1 MSSIQPAQH
10 KSPLVPSLF
19 KTIRSGYSL
28 GMLSKDVS
36 AGITVG
42 VVALPLALAFAIA
55 SGLTPERGLYTSIIA
70 GFFMAF
76 FSGSRFPVS
85 GPTGAFVVIIYSIV
99 SRHGYEGLVLTTLM
113 AGILLVIFG
122 FLRLGA
128 LVKYIPYPVTT
139 GFTTGIALL
148 IFSSQMKD
156 FFGLPLVDT
165 PPEFF
170 DKWGAYAQNAMDF
183 SPATFGVA
191 VFTLL
196 VILIVRHKIPKVPA
210 PVVAVFLSTLLV
222 WLFSLPTDTIGS
234 RFGTLPTGFPD
245 FTLPYGITFERI
257 RELFPDALTI
267 ALLAGIESLL
277 ACVVADSMTGD
288 RHNSNMELISQGIG
302 NVASVFFGGFA
313 ATGAIARTATNV
325 RAGAHSSV
333 SAIVHSLFLVVVVMW
348 LLPLTEYI
356 PLAALAAVL
365 VMVAYDMS
373 DLRTVRHIFQGPKS
387 DWSVMILTFA
397 LTVIFDL
404 TVAVYTGVMLASL
417 LFMRRMSEL
426 TGMEA
431 QTVHRLLGMTWN
443 EASHQVTFQK
453 TEKEPLEAEAV
464 IVDEMS
470 MVDVSLFSALL
481 RALRPGTRLVLVG
494 DADQLPSVGA
504 GNVFSD
510 LIRSKKIETVFL
522 REVFRQAEQS
532 AIIRNAHRVNLGE
545 SPDLKGNQGDFF
557 FLCRRDAQ
565 RAVATVLELCKT
577 RLPDNMHI
585 PAEQIQ
591 VLTPTRKGPCGTI
604 NLNRL
609 LQEALNPR
617 TPGKREILWGERVF
631 RVGDRI
637 MQTRNDYDVV
647 WQKDDGTVGTGMFN
661 GDVGRIA
668 EIDAGGEWLALDF
681 DGRKAP
687 YSVEM
692 LSEIDL
698 AYAQTVHKAQGSE
711 YRCVVLAAMPSAP
724 SLMVRGVLYTAL
736 TRARELLV
744 IVGDDAAIRSM
755 AANDRQQKR
764 YSGLKWRL
772 CHAGDASE

>member
-55 SGLTPERGLYTSIIA
+55 SGLTPERGLYTSIVA

-148 IFSSQMKD
+148 IFSSQIKD

-183 SPATFGVA
+183 SPSTLGVA
-191 VFTLL
+191 AFTLL
-196 VILIVRHKIPKVPA
+196 VILIVRRKIPKLPA

-245 FTLPYGITFERI
+245 FALPQGVTFERI

-313 ATGAIARTATNV
+313 ATGAIARTATNI
-325 RAGAHSSV
+325 RAGAMSSI
-333 SAIVHSLFLVVVVMW
+333 SAIVHSLFLVAVVMW
-348 LLPLTEYI
+348 LLPLIELI
-356 PLAALAAVL
+356 PLAALASVL
-365 VMVAYDMS
+365 VIVAYDMS

-387 DWSVMILTFA
+387 DWSVMLLTFA
-397 LTVIFDL
+397 LTVVFDL
-404 TVAVYTGVMLASL
+404 TVAVYTGVILASL
-417 LFMRRMSEL
+417 LFMRRMGEL
-426 TGMEA
+426 TGLHTCVSSEDEASGHEIPVPDKNNVPDGVEIFAINGPLFFGVADRFQSTLNAMETPPKVFIMYLHNMCA
-431 QTVHRLLGMTWN
+431 IDMTGIHALEEFLERRRKGCRVLFAAVRKPVHRTLQRVGILR
-443 EASHQVTFQK
+443 
-453 TEKEPLEAEAV
+453 AV
-464 IVDEMS
+464 GEENIYPSLDE
-470 MVDVSLFSALL
+470 ALL
-481 RALRPGTRLVLVG
+481 RA
-494 DADQLPSVGA
+494 
-504 GNVFSD
+504 
-510 LIRSKKIETVFL
+510 E
-522 REVFRQAEQS
+522 
-532 AIIRNAHRVNLGE
+532 
-545 SPDLKGNQGDFF
+545 
-557 FLCRRDAQ
+557 
-565 RAVATVLELCKT
+565 
-577 RLPDNMHI
+577 
-585 PAEQIQ
+585 
-591 VLTPTRKGPCGTI
+591 
-604 NLNRL
+604 
-609 LQEALNPR
+609 
-617 TPGKREILWGERVF
+617 EILEEE
-631 RVGDRI
+631 
-637 MQTRNDYDVV
+637 
-647 WQKDDGTVGTGMFN
+647 K
-661 GDVGRIA
+661 
-668 EIDAGGEWLALDF
+668 
-681 DGRKAP
+681 RK
-687 YSVEM
+687 
-692 LSEIDL
+692 
-698 AYAQTVHKAQGSE
+698 
-711 YRCVVLAAMPSAP
+711 
-724 SLMVRGVLYTAL
+724 
-736 TRARELLV
+736 
-744 IVGDDAAIRSM
+744 
-755 AANDRQQKR
+755 
-764 YSGLKWRL
+764 
-772 CHAGDASE
+772 

>member
-183 SPATFGVA
+183 SPSTFGVA
-191 VFTLL
+191 AFTLL
-196 VILIVRHKIPKVPA
+196 VILIVRRKIPKLPA

-245 FTLPYGITFERI
+245 FALPQGVTFERI

-277 ACVVADSMTGD
+277 AWCNDHDIEVV
-288 RHNSNMELISQGIG
+288 LIVPPYAPSVYERMVESG
-302 NVASVFFGGFA
+302 NYGYFDW
-313 ATGAIARTATNV
+313 IMP
-325 RAGAHSSV
+325 
-333 SAIVHSLFLVVVVMW
+333 I
-348 LLPLTEYI
+348 LTELCAPYGYEVYDFSYMPDTLDEEYI
-356 PLAALAAVL
+356 DGYHGSDRVYARLALHLAEESETLAGLIDTDYLNAALAP
-365 VMVAYDMS
+365 S
-373 DLRTVRHIFQGPKS
+373 SSPLR
-387 DWSVMILTFA
+387 
-397 LTVIFDL
+397 
-404 TVAVYTGVMLASL
+404 LA
-417 LFMRRMSEL
+417 E
-426 TGMEA
+426 
-431 QTVHRLLGMTWN
+431 
-443 EASHQVTFQK
+443 
-453 TEKEPLEAEAV
+453 
-464 IVDEMS
+464 
-470 MVDVSLFSALL
+470 
-481 RALRPGTRLVLVG
+481 
-494 DADQLPSVGA
+494 
-504 GNVFSD
+504 
-510 LIRSKKIETVFL
+510 
-522 REVFRQAEQS
+522 
-532 AIIRNAHRVNLGE
+532 
-545 SPDLKGNQGDFF
+545 
-557 FLCRRDAQ
+557 
-565 RAVATVLELCKT
+565 
-577 RLPDNMHI
+577 
-585 PAEQIQ
+585 
-591 VLTPTRKGPCGTI
+591 
-604 NLNRL
+604 
-609 LQEALNPR
+609 
-617 TPGKREILWGERVF
+617 
-631 RVGDRI
+631 
-637 MQTRNDYDVV
+637 
-647 WQKDDGTVGTGMFN
+647 
-661 GDVGRIA
+661 
-668 EIDAGGEWLALDF
+668 
-681 DGRKAP
+681 
-687 YSVEM
+687 
-692 LSEIDL
+692 
-698 AYAQTVHKAQGSE
+698 
-711 YRCVVLAAMPSAP
+711 
-724 SLMVRGVLYTAL
+724 
-736 TRARELLV
+736 
-744 IVGDDAAIRSM
+744 
-755 AANDRQQKR
+755 
-764 YSGLKWRL
+764 
-772 CHAGDASE
+772 

>member
-325 RAGAHSSV
+325 RAGAHSSI

-443 EASHQVTFQK
+443 EAAHQVTFQK

-481 RALRPGTRLVLVG
+481 RALRSGTRLVLVG

-545 SPDLKGNQGDFF
+545 SPELKGNQGDFF

-565 RAVATVLELCKT
+565 RAVSTVLELCRT

-585 PAEQIQ
+585 PADQIQ
-591 VLTPTRKGPCGTI
+591 VLTPTRKGPCGTM

-609 LQEALNPR
+609 LQEALNPKA
-617 TPGKREILWGERVF
+617 PGKREILWGERVF

-711 YRCVVLAAMPSAP
+711 YRCVVLAALPSAP

>member
-148 IFSSQMKD
+148 IFSSQIKD

-183 SPATFGVA
+183 SPSTFGVA
-191 VFTLL
+191 AF
-196 VILIVRHKIPKVPA
+196 
-210 PVVAVFLSTLLV
+210 TLLV

-245 FTLPYGITFERI
+245 FALPQGVTFERI

-313 ATGAIARTATNV
+313 ATGAIARTATNI
-325 RAGAHSSV
+325 RAGAMSSI
-333 SAIVHSLFLVVVVMW
+333 SAIVHSLFLVAVVMW
-348 LLPLTEYI
+348 LLPLIELI
-356 PLAALAAVL
+356 PLAALASVL
-365 VMVAYDMS
+365 VIVAYDMS

-387 DWSVMILTFA
+387 DWSVMLLTFA
-397 LTVIFDL
+397 LTVVFDL
-404 TVAVYTGVMLASL
+404 TVAVYTGVILASL
-417 LFMRRMSEL
+417 LFMRRMGEL
-426 TGMEA
+426 TGLHSCVSSEDEASGHEIPVPDKNNVPDGVEIFAINGPLFFGVADRFQSTLNAMETPPKVFIMYLHNMSA
-431 QTVHRLLGMTWN
+431 IDMTGIHALEEFLERRRKGCRVLFAAVRKPVHRTLQRVGILRTVGEEN
-443 EASHQVTFQK
+443 VFPS
-453 TEKEPLEAEAV
+453 L
-464 IVDEMS
+464 DE
-470 MVDVSLFSALL
+470 ALL
-481 RALRPGTRLVLVG
+481 RA
-494 DADQLPSVGA
+494 
-504 GNVFSD
+504 
-510 LIRSKKIETVFL
+510 E
-522 REVFRQAEQS
+522 
-532 AIIRNAHRVNLGE
+532 
-545 SPDLKGNQGDFF
+545 
-557 FLCRRDAQ
+557 
-565 RAVATVLELCKT
+565 
-577 RLPDNMHI
+577 
-585 PAEQIQ
+585 
-591 VLTPTRKGPCGTI
+591 
-604 NLNRL
+604 
-609 LQEALNPR
+609 
-617 TPGKREILWGERVF
+617 EILEDTNLARGKNF
-631 RVGDRI
+631 ATAD
-637 MQTRNDYDVV
+637 
-647 WQKDDGTVGTGMFN
+647 F
-661 GDVGRIA
+661 
-668 EIDAGGEWLALDF
+668 EIL
-681 DGRKAP
+681 K
-687 YSVEM
+687 
-692 LSEIDL
+692 LS
-698 AYAQTVHKAQGSE
+698 
-711 YRCVVLAAMPSAP
+711 
-724 SLMVRGVLYTAL
+724 
-736 TRARELLV
+736 RE
-744 IVGDDAAIRSM
+744 SSK
-755 AANDRQQKR
+755 N
-764 YSGLKWRL
+764 
-772 CHAGDASE
+772 

>member
-1 MSSIQPAQH
+1 MSRTAQSEAH
-10 KSPLVPSLF
+10 RTPLVPSLF
-19 KTIRSGYSL
+19 KTLRNGYTL

-55 SGLTPERGLYTSIIA
+55 SGLTPERGLYTSIVA

-85 GPTGAFVVIIYSIV
+85 GPTGAFVVIIYGIV

-122 FLRLGA
+122 FLRLGV

-170 DKWGAYAQNAMDF
+170 DKWHAYARNAFDF
-183 SPATFGVA
+183 SPATLGVA
-191 VFTLL
+191 AFTLL
-196 VILIVRHKIPKVPA
+196 VILIVRRKIPKIPA

-222 WLFSLPTDTIGS
+222 WLFSLPTDTIGT
-234 RFGTLPTGFPD
+234 RFGALPVGLPD
-245 FTLPYGITFERI
+245 FTMPEGITFERI

-288 RHNSNMELISQGIG
+288 RHNSNMELVSQGIG

-325 RAGAHSSV
+325 RAGAQSSV
-333 SAIVHSLFLVVVVMW
+333 SAIVHSIFLIAVVLW

-373 DLRTVRHIFQGPKS
+373 DLRTVRHIFHGPKS
-387 DWSVMILTFA
+387 DWSVMLLTFA

-426 TGMEA
+426 TGIHAITSGEEEEAMEHDIPVPNDEHVPDGVEIFA
-431 QTVHRLLGMTWN
+431 INGPLFFGVADRFQSTLDAMETPPKVFIMYMHNTPAIDMTGIH
-443 EASHQVTFQK
+443 A
-453 TEKEPLEAEAV
+453 LEAFLERRQEGCRILFAAV
-464 IVDEMS
+464 QEPARRTLQRVGILRSVGEENVFPSLDE
-470 MVDVSLFSALL
+470 ALL
-481 RALRPGTRLVLVG
+481 RAEEIIEEEN
-494 DADQLPSVGA
+494 A
-504 GNVFSD
+504 
-510 LIRSKKIETVFL
+510 KK
-522 REVFRQAEQS
+522 
-532 AIIRNAHRVNLGE
+532 
-545 SPDLKGNQGDFF
+545 K
-557 FLCRRDAQ
+557 
-565 RAVATVLELCKT
+565 
-577 RLPDNMHI
+577 
-585 PAEQIQ
+585 
-591 VLTPTRKGPCGTI
+591 
-604 NLNRL
+604 
-609 LQEALNPR
+609 
-617 TPGKREILWGERVF
+617 
-631 RVGDRI
+631 
-637 MQTRNDYDVV
+637 
-647 WQKDDGTVGTGMFN
+647 
-661 GDVGRIA
+661 
-668 EIDAGGEWLALDF
+668 
-681 DGRKAP
+681 
-687 YSVEM
+687 
-692 LSEIDL
+692 
-698 AYAQTVHKAQGSE
+698 
-711 YRCVVLAAMPSAP
+711 
-724 SLMVRGVLYTAL
+724 
-736 TRARELLV
+736 
-744 IVGDDAAIRSM
+744 
-755 AANDRQQKR
+755 
-764 YSGLKWRL
+764 
-772 CHAGDASE
+772 

>member
-148 IFSSQMKD
+148 IFSSQIKD

-183 SPATFGVA
+183 SPSTLGVA
-191 VFTLL
+191 AFTLL
-196 VILIVRHKIPKVPA
+196 VILIVRRKIPKLPA

-313 ATGAIARTATNV
+313 ATGAIARTATNI
-325 RAGAHSSV
+325 RAGAMSSI
-333 SAIVHSLFLVVVVMW
+333 SAIVHSLFLVAVVMW
-348 LLPLTEYI
+348 LLPLIELI
-356 PLAALAAVL
+356 PLAALASVL
-365 VMVAYDMS
+365 VIVAYDMS

-387 DWSVMILTFA
+387 DWSVMLLTFA
-397 LTVIFDL
+397 LTVVFDL
-404 TVAVYTGVMLASL
+404 TVAVYTGVILASL
-417 LFMRRMSEL
+417 LFMRRMGEL
-426 TGMEA
+426 TGLHSCVSSEDEASGHEIPVPDKNNVPDGVEIFAINGPLFFGVADRFQSTLNAMETPPKVFIMYLHNMSA
-431 QTVHRLLGMTWN
+431 IDMTGIHALEEFLERRRKGCRVLFAAVRKPVHRTLQRVGILR
-443 EASHQVTFQK
+443 
-453 TEKEPLEAEAV
+453 AV
-464 IVDEMS
+464 GEENIYPSLDE
-470 MVDVSLFSALL
+470 ALL
-481 RALRPGTRLVLVG
+481 RA
-494 DADQLPSVGA
+494 
-504 GNVFSD
+504 
-510 LIRSKKIETVFL
+510 E
-522 REVFRQAEQS
+522 
-532 AIIRNAHRVNLGE
+532 
-545 SPDLKGNQGDFF
+545 
-557 FLCRRDAQ
+557 
-565 RAVATVLELCKT
+565 
-577 RLPDNMHI
+577 
-585 PAEQIQ
+585 
-591 VLTPTRKGPCGTI
+591 
-604 NLNRL
+604 
-609 LQEALNPR
+609 
-617 TPGKREILWGERVF
+617 EILEEE
-631 RVGDRI
+631 
-637 MQTRNDYDVV
+637 
-647 WQKDDGTVGTGMFN
+647 K
-661 GDVGRIA
+661 
-668 EIDAGGEWLALDF
+668 
-681 DGRKAP
+681 RK
-687 YSVEM
+687 
-692 LSEIDL
+692 
-698 AYAQTVHKAQGSE
+698 
-711 YRCVVLAAMPSAP
+711 
-724 SLMVRGVLYTAL
+724 
-736 TRARELLV
+736 
-744 IVGDDAAIRSM
+744 
-755 AANDRQQKR
+755 
-764 YSGLKWRL
+764 
-772 CHAGDASE
+772 

>member
-325 RAGAHSSV
+325 RAGAHSSI

-426 TGMEA
+426 TGIHTCVSGEEEEAAAHDIPLPDEETVPDGVEIFAINGPLFFGVADRFQSTLDAMETPPKVFIMYLHTTPA
-431 QTVHRLLGMTWN
+431 IDMTGIH
-443 EASHQVTFQK
+443 A
-453 TEKEPLEAEAV
+453 LEAFLERRQEGCRVLFAAV
-464 IVDEMS
+464 QEPARRTLQRVGILRAVGEENIYPSLDE
-470 MVDVSLFSALL
+470 ALL
-481 RALRPGTRLVLVG
+481 RA
-494 DADQLPSVGA
+494 
-504 GNVFSD
+504 
-510 LIRSKKIETVFL
+510 E
-522 REVFRQAEQS
+522 
-532 AIIRNAHRVNLGE
+532 
-545 SPDLKGNQGDFF
+545 
-557 FLCRRDAQ
+557 
-565 RAVATVLELCKT
+565 
-577 RLPDNMHI
+577 
-585 PAEQIQ
+585 
-591 VLTPTRKGPCGTI
+591 
-604 NLNRL
+604 
-609 LQEALNPR
+609 
-617 TPGKREILWGERVF
+617 EILEEE
-631 RVGDRI
+631 
-637 MQTRNDYDVV
+637 
-647 WQKDDGTVGTGMFN
+647 K
-661 GDVGRIA
+661 
-668 EIDAGGEWLALDF
+668 
-681 DGRKAP
+681 RK
-687 YSVEM
+687 
-692 LSEIDL
+692 
-698 AYAQTVHKAQGSE
+698 
-711 YRCVVLAAMPSAP
+711 
-724 SLMVRGVLYTAL
+724 
-736 TRARELLV
+736 
-744 IVGDDAAIRSM
+744 
-755 AANDRQQKR
+755 
-764 YSGLKWRL
+764 
-772 CHAGDASE
+772 